1 VELLLSEPVSEAAAT
16 PADTVS
22 EPDVE
27 VFPLDLDEFLQEQQD
42 TYLHPYQSS
51 SYCSYPYDV
60 SGPFEPE
67 LPLPMSDLFSPPR
80 THTLTMVEIAEQLE
94 QLGLHDHLCF
104 AVQRPEAHMKTVI
117 NRFATLMDWLISTQ
131 DAFKSCTLDTLQSY
145 IKLFIAEEYDVL
157 SAYVQHLS
165 QHKHYQPATVVG
177 HIDDI
182 RIACTWFVLFRTKNV
197 VNDTRMKQ
205 PELLGF
211 LTTAKHLRRIL
222 HKKVQYNTIQFIISL
237 QLHSHTHIQHTYIH
251 TYTYIHRQSSIL
263 FMQSINQ
270 SFSFACVGQEEE
282 K

>member
-1 VELLLSEPVSEAAAT
+1 VSEPAAAT
-16 PADTVS
+16 PADTVPVSEPEDITPVDSVS

-60 SGPFEPE
+60 DPFEPE
-67 LPLPMSDLFSPPR
+67 LPLPMSDLFSPPS

-251 TYTYIHRQSSIL
+251 THTYTDNHL
-263 FMQSINQ
+263 FYSCNQSINHFH
-270 SFSFACVGQEEE
+270 SHA
-282 K
+282 